1 VPVTSTRSPRAPK
14 PGDLTPEQHARIRWQ
29 LVLIPVYIWLAYGWA
44 RVLEQI
50 PNLEPIRDFMHFY
63 VQGVVAREHN
73 AAALYDMAAMG
84 RMVPRLVPLAHES
97 TYPPVYGPQVS
108 VFFLPFAWLSYHEA
122 RNLWVLISCAIYA
135 LCCYAIWRVCPR
147 LHDRPRRTLV
157 LLVAAPGLH
166 YMLGFVQVSAIALAC
181 FTAAFL
187 ALRANRPFLAG
198 LAIGSLIYKPPLGIA
213 AAVVF
218 VAAGEWRV
226 VAGAAI
232 AAIAQIAI
240 GCAYWGPSIMGPYV
254 AALTRI
260 PDVAY
265 GMEPYRYHMHS
276 WRAFF
281 DLLQLPPRIALA
293 AYAIAALGTLAI
305 AVAFW
310 RPSTGSG
317 QGPSTGSG
325 PGSRAPLV
333 LRYAVL
339 LLASVLVDPHLYA
352 YDLVVL
358 VPVYMLLWDW
368 SIEQGDTAST
378 RRFQWLL
385 YACYFS
391 PLFASAADVSRVQPS
406 VLLMFALAVV
416 VWTLGSRGPGFA
428 IRRRAPV
435 TA

>member
-1 VPVTSTRSPRAPK
+1 MTSSRTPRPRK
-14 PGDLTPEQHARIRWQ
+14 PGELTPEQHARIRWQ
-29 LVLIPVYIWLAYGWA
+29 LVLLPVYIWLVYGWA
-44 RVLEQI
+44 KIFEQV

-84 RMVPRLVPLAHES
+84 RMVPRLVPLTHES

-108 VFFLPFAWLSYHEA
+108 VFFLPFASLSYHAA
-122 RNLWVLISCAIYA
+122 RNLWVLISFVVYA

-147 LHDRPRRTLV
+147 LRDRPWSVLL
-157 LLVAAPGLH
+157 LLVAAPALH
-166 YMLGFVQVSAIALAC
+166 YTLGFVQISAIALVC

-187 ALRANRPFLAG
+187 ALRADRPFLAG

-218 VAAGEWRV
+218 VAAGEWAV
-226 VAGAAI
+226 VAGAAV
-232 AAIAQIAI
+232 AAVAQLAI
-240 GCAYWGPSIMGPYV
+240 GCAYWGPSILGPYV

-281 DLLQLPPRIALA
+281 DLLRLPPRAALA
-293 AYAIAALGTLAI
+293 AYAVAAIATLAA
-305 AVAFW
+305 AVACW
-310 RPSTGSG
+310 R
-317 QGPSTGSG
+317 
-325 PGSRAPLV
+325 SRAPLV
-333 LRYAVL
+333 LRFAVL
-339 LLASVLVDPHLYA
+339 LLATVLVDPHLYA
-352 YDLVVL
+352 YDLVIL

-368 SIEQGDTAST
+368 SIAEGEST
-378 RRFQWLL
+378 SMRRFQWLL

-391 PLFASAADVSRVQPS
+391 PLFVAAADVFRVQPS
-406 VLLMFALAVV
+406 VLLMTALLAVL
-416 VWTLGSRGPGFA
+416 VWDASHEGTPAKPMREA
-428 IRRRAPV
+428 RRLESLSPPV
-435 TA
+435 P